1 MTNIYYKSTYRTTM
15 TNNINIMQ
23 WICTGNHSMTSDES
37 VAHIKVGSINS
48 IFYFLH
54 KAAEPFNCLEQDNL
68 A

>member
-37 VAHIKVGSINS
+37 VAHIDKVFIT
-48 IFYFLH
+48 I
-54 KAAEPFNCLEQDNL
+54 EQPKLIRNIRV
-68 A
+68 

>member
-37 VAHIKVGSINS
+37 VAHIIN
-48 IFYFLH
+48 IV
-54 KAAEPFNCLEQDNL
+54 FNTKY
-68 A
+68 

>member
-37 VAHIKVGSINS
+37 VAHILIL
-48 IFYFLH
+48 FLIQ
-54 KAAEPFNCLEQDNL
+54 NICLNHVRYYQYKS
-68 A
+68 

>member
-37 VAHIKVGSINS
+37 VAHINIV
-48 IFYFLH
+48 
-54 KAAEPFNCLEQDNL
+54 FNTRWRN
-68 A
+68 